1 MKWISRMMIIV
12 LFIGEVIS
20 QVYNSSSHS
29 NKVVVLQRD
38 KEIDGFRNS
47 PEAIMR
53 RNQRDNDIA
62 EITKSTEAKN
72 QRNFIALAA
81 SDAKTRDMYDSKIR
95 QDSEQKLKVMAEY
108 DAWESAEIERIK
120 KKNDEIAYYS
130 AGGSFWAKAVD
141 MVYGPLASL
150 IALGLA
156 GYSAFIYGWRKHAA
170 LVLSVTAQFFASL
183 LAYKGMVQK
192 LGQVEAYAGF
202 VTFFLCIPL
211 IYNIASEFIGIMPSV
226 AVCRT
231 HSIGKIKTKSVEW
244 EINAVGWEMAI
255 AELAKEHKSGNGNG
269 MLGRVSSHFG
279 INRGV
284 VHRQLKRALEGQAV
298 TIPEKL
304 QVKHRLKQGETV
316 KQN

>member
-120 KKNDEIAYYS
+120 KRTMKLHTILPE
-130 AGGSFWAKAVD
+130 
-141 MVYGPLASL
+141 
-150 IALGLA
+150 GLF
-156 GYSAFIYGWRKHAA
+156 GQRLLTWF
-170 LVLSVTAQFFASL
+170 TA
-183 LAYKGMVQK
+183 
-192 LGQVEAYAGF
+192 
-202 VTFFLCIPL
+202 
-211 IYNIASEFIGIMPSV
+211 
-226 AVCRT
+226 
-231 HSIGKIKTKSVEW
+231 H
-244 EINAVGWEMAI
+244 
-255 AELAKEHKSGNGNG
+255 
-269 MLGRVSSHFG
+269 
-279 INRGV
+279 
-284 VHRQLKRALEGQAV
+284 
-298 TIPEKL
+298 
-304 QVKHRLKQGETV
+304 
-316 KQN
+316 